1 MLSNG
6 HNPNYYTTDIPRLQ
20 GVPTLFVESPQI
32 LPDLPKL
39 IDNDPEM
46 RYNMRNDKF
55 SEATMS
61 AVHTDSHTP
70 LFIVF
75 DGMDGTGKTT
85 QMHLLCEKLRSLG
98 METVLTA
105 EPSTSPDGQALRRAL
120 SGKEPA
126 NNSRMAALFLIDRIG
141 HNAEIEGWLSEG
153 KTVISDRYYYA
164 SMAYQGQGDNFVW
177 VADMNLNCP
186 HIRKPDGCII
196 LDMNPEDSMARIRAN
211 RTTDEL
217 EIYETVAQQ
226 EKIRARFARVTE
238 YLKDRDLI
246 ITVNAA
252 GTVDE
257 VAERIWAAYETIRD
271 AKNL

>member
-1 MLSNG
+1 MSTETI
-6 HNPNYYTTDIPRLQ
+6 HTNP
-20 GVPTLFVESPQI
+20 
-32 LPDLPKL
+32 
-39 IDNDPEM
+39 
-46 RYNMRNDKF
+46 
-55 SEATMS
+55 
-61 AVHTDSHTP
+61 P

-85 QMHLLCEKLRSLG
+85 QMRLLCERLNAAG

-141 HNAEIEGWLSEG
+141 HNAEIEGWMAEG

-164 SMAYQGQGDNFVW
+164 SMAYQGQGDNFEW
-177 VADMNLNCP
+177 VARMNLDCP
-186 HIRKPDGCII
+186 HIRKPDGAIL

-226 EKIRARFARVTE
+226 EKIRARFAQVTE

-246 ITVNAA
+246 LTVNAA

-257 VAERIWAAYETIRD
+257 VAERVWQAYEIIRN
-271 AKNL
+271 AKHL

>member
-1 MLSNG
+1 
-6 HNPNYYTTDIPRLQ
+6 
-20 GVPTLFVESPQI
+20 
-32 LPDLPKL
+32 
-39 IDNDPEM
+39 
-46 RYNMRNDKF
+46 
-55 SEATMS
+55 MS
-61 AVHTDSHTP
+61 ADTIRNPAP

-85 QMHLLCEKLRSLG
+85 QMRLLCERLQALG
-98 METVLTA
+98 METVLTC

-141 HNAEIEGWLSEG
+141 HNAEIEDWLSEG

-164 SMAYQGQGDNFVW
+164 SMAYQGQGDNFEW
-177 VADMNLNCP
+177 VARMNLDCP
-186 HIRKPDGCII
+186 HIRKPDGAIL
-196 LDMNPEDSMARIRAN
+196 LDMNPEDSMARIRAG
-211 RTTDEL
+211 RTSDEL

-238 YLKDRDLI
+238 YLKDKDLI

-252 GTVDE
+252 GTVEE
-257 VAERIWAAYETIRD
+257 VARRVWEAYETIRRVRN
-271 AKNL
+271 A

>member
-1 MLSNG
+1 M
-6 HNPNYYTTDIPRLQ
+6 
-20 GVPTLFVESPQI
+20 SPE
-32 LPDLPKL
+32 L
-39 IDNDPEM
+39 
-46 RYNMRNDKF
+46 
-55 SEATMS
+55 ATS
-61 AVHTDSHTP
+61 PAP

-85 QMHLLCEKLRSLG
+85 QMRLLCERLNALG
-98 METVLTA
+98 IETVLTA
-105 EPSTSPDGQALRRAL
+105 EPTDSPDGRALRRAL

-126 NNSRMAALFLIDRIG
+126 SNSRLAALFLLDRIG
-141 HNAEIEGWLSEG
+141 HNTEIDGWMAEG

-164 SMAYQGQGDNFVW
+164 SMAYQGQGDNFEW
-177 VADMNLNCP
+177 VARMNLDCP
-186 HIRKPDGCII
+186 HVKKPDGAIL

-211 RTTDEL
+211 RTSDEL

-252 GTVDE
+252 GTVEE
-257 VAERIWAAYETIRD
+257 VAERIWAAYETIRA
-271 AKNL
+271 AKEA

>member
-1 MLSNG
+1 
-6 HNPNYYTTDIPRLQ
+6 
-20 GVPTLFVESPQI
+20 
-32 LPDLPKL
+32 
-39 IDNDPEM
+39 
-46 RYNMRNDKF
+46 
-55 SEATMS
+55 MS
-61 AVHTDSHTP
+61 TETIQNHVP

-85 QMHLLCEKLRSLG
+85 QMRLLCEKLRSLG
-98 METVLTA
+98 IETVLTA

-141 HNAEIEGWLSEG
+141 HNAEIAGWMAEG

-164 SMAYQGQGDNFVW
+164 SMAYQGQGDDFEW
-177 VADMNLNCP
+177 VARMNLDCP
-186 HIRKPDGCII
+186 HIRKPDGAIL
-196 LDMNPEDSMARIRAN
+196 LDMNPEDSMARIRAG
-211 RTTDEL
+211 RTSDEL

-246 ITVNAA
+246 LTVNAA
-252 GTVDE
+252 GTVEE
-257 VAERIWAAYETIRD
+257 VAERVWAAYETIRI
-271 AKNL
+271 AANAR

>member
-1 MLSNG
+1 
-6 HNPNYYTTDIPRLQ
+6 
-20 GVPTLFVESPQI
+20 
-32 LPDLPKL
+32 
-39 IDNDPEM
+39 
-46 RYNMRNDKF
+46 
-55 SEATMS
+55 MS
-61 AVHTDSHTP
+61 ADTIQNQAP

-85 QMHLLCEKLRSLG
+85 QMRLLCDRLTSLG
-98 METVLTA
+98 METVLTC

-126 NNSRMAALFLIDRIG
+126 NNSRMAALFLLDRIG
-141 HNAEIEGWLSEG
+141 HNAEIAGWMAEG

-164 SMAYQGQGDNFVW
+164 SMAYQGQGDDFEW
-177 VADMNLNCP
+177 VARMNLDCP
-186 HIRKPDGCII
+186 HIKKPDGAIL

-211 RTTDEL
+211 RQTDEL

-246 ITVNAA
+246 LTVNAA
-252 GTVDE
+252 GTVEE
-257 VAERIWAAYETIRD
+257 VAERVWAAYEAIRK
-271 AKNL
+271 AKEA